1 MIFSNAIKV
10 SPKKI
15 IPADFGYFGAKFMQI
30 AERFGKST
38 TSWILNY
45 SQMAEMLALPEGD
58 EEKFI
63 EEKAAE
69 GKPVEDMTVKTLRAE
84 VANSRC

>member
-1 MIFSNAIKV
+1 
-10 SPKKI
+10 
-15 IPADFGYFGAKFMQI
+15 MQI

>member
-1 MIFSNAIKV
+1 
-10 SPKKI
+10 
-15 IPADFGYFGAKFMQI
+15 MQI

-84 VANSRC
+84 VANSRKTVMQ